1 MLQANLESQVDDE
14 KNLKTM
20 APMFSTHSLEESKL
34 EDSPDQGLHCA
45 LQRRKEKCPVD
56 QIPYTLLFTR

>member
-1 MLQANLESQVDDE
+1 MLQANLESQVDDG

-34 EDSPDQGLHCA
+34 EDSPDQGLHFFYEEGKKSV
-45 LQRRKEKCPVD
+45 Q
-56 QIPYTLLFTR
+56 

>member
-1 MLQANLESQVDDE
+1 MMK

-34 EDSPDQGLHCA
+34 EDLPDQGLNCA
-45 LQRRKEKCPVD
+45 LQRRKVSTRIKFL
-56 QIPYTLLFTR
+56 TLCCLHVKEAKH